1 MAELD
6 LQADEALAAAAARGD
21 AAAFETLVRR
31 HERVVR
37 AFLARLAPGGGR
49 SDDLAQETFL
59 TAWSKA
65 ASFSGTGRYRGWLM
79 RIAWSTFLK
88 DLRQRGRRLPAYS
101 GTGGIPELAD
111 RGDVERDL
119 IVEDALSRLSEADRA
134 AVVLCLVL
142 GHSHS
147 EAAEILDMPLGTLKT
162 RVARGSAKLLQLL
175 GDDDDSDA

>member
-1 MAELD
+1 MAEPTLP
-6 LQADEALAAAAARGD
+6 ADETLAAAAARGD

-37 AFLARLAPGGGR
+37 SFLARLVPGGGR

-79 RIAWSTFLK
+79 RIAWSTFLM
-88 DLRQRGRRLPAYS
+88 DVRQRGRRLPAYS
-101 GTGGIPELAD
+101 GTGEMPEPAD

-119 IVEDALSRLSEADRA
+119 IVEDALGRLGDADRA
-134 AVVLCLVL
+134 AVLLCLVH
-142 GHSHS
+142 GHSHR

-162 RVARGSAKLLQLL
+162 RVARGSAKLLEML
-175 GDDDDSDA
+175 GDDDDADA